1 MKKEFRIAAL
11 AAAIT
16 LSGCASDSDA
26 TANVDPQT
34 NQAQL
39 QDQVSTFKTEI
50 NDAEIA
56 LKAAEAKDLTWFATR
71 QITDAKAALKEAKEY
86 FSEYESDSSNLN
98 DSIGLFTSQTY
109 RQATT
114 ESLDTFTD
122 NLNKAKSI
130 YAETATVLEDALNY
144 RKQLEKID
152 AKKHY
157 PKTAQQL
164 ERQLK
169 TLVDYMASDNKDRAI
184 KSQPELVRKQHNL
197 EVRTITKIYLSDN
210 QKELQR
216 QKTAGVAQHAPK
228 TLRHA
233 EAKLKASETF
243 IATEP
248 RAISSIAHKAE
259 ETRFELA
266 HSQLIATAV
275 QNLKAMPDK
284 DYERHILS
292 YEHILTDISAALDS
306 GDVRDQPVLQQGKH
320 VVAYIKANQ
329 ESQKDLIAAL
339 ESQLAEA
346 VIAQKTT
353 QLASTN
359 AEAEETAAVIE
370 TIAETPATETIDAEA
385 IAETPATE
393 TIDAEVIAETPAT
406 ETVDAEAIAEIPA
419 TETVDA
425 EVVTESPTAED
436 VTV

>member
-1 MKKEFRIAAL
+1 MKKEFRIAVI
-11 AAAIT
+11 AAVIT
-16 LSGCASDSDA
+16 LSGCASDLDT

-34 NQAQL
+34 NQEQL
-39 QDQVSTFKTEI
+39 QDKINAFKTEI
-50 NDAEIA
+50 NDAEFA
-56 LKAAEAKDLTWFATR
+56 LKAAEAKNLTWFATR

-86 FSEYESDSSNLN
+86 FLEYKSDSSKMNN
-98 DSIGLFTSQTY
+98 SIGLFTSTTY
-109 RQATT
+109 LQATT

-130 YAETATVLEDALNY
+130 YVETVTVLEDALNY

-169 TLVDYMASDNKDRAI
+169 TLVDYVANDNKDRAI

-197 EVRTITKIYLSDN
+197 EVRTITKIYLADN

-216 QKTAGVAQHAPK
+216 QKKAGVAQHAPK
-228 TLRHA
+228 TLLHA

-248 RAISSIAHKAE
+248 RAISSITQKAE

-320 VVAYIKANQ
+320 VIAYIKANQ
-329 ESQKDLIAAL
+329 ESQNDLIAAL
-339 ESQLAEA
+339 KSQLAEA
-346 VIAQKTT
+346 VMVQEATM
-353 QLASTN
+353 LASTK
-359 AEAEETAAVIE
+359 AEEVKTAAVIE
-370 TIAETPATETIDAEA
+370 APATEIVEAEA
-385 IAETPATE
+385 IAETPATGTVE
-393 TIDAEVIAETPAT
+393 AKAIAESPAT
-406 ETVDAEAIAEIPA
+406 ETVEAKAIAEPPA
-419 TETVDA
+419 TEIVKDK
-425 EVVTESPTAED
+425 TAA
-436 VTV
+436 

>member
-1 MKKEFRIAAL
+1 MKNEFRIAAL

-39 QDQVSTFKTEI
+39 QEQISSFKTDI
-50 NDAEIA
+50 NDAESA
-56 LKAAEAKDLTWFATR
+56 LKAVEAKDLSWFATR

-86 FSEYESDSSNLN
+86 FSEYESDSSTMNN
-98 DSIGLFTSQTY
+98 SIGLFTSTTY
-109 RQATT
+109 LQATT
-114 ESLDTFTD
+114 ESLDTFTK

-130 YAETATVLEDALNY
+130 YVETATVLEDALNY

-169 TLVDYMASDNKDRAI
+169 TLVDYMANDNKDRAI

-248 RAISSIAHKAE
+248 RAISSITQKAE

-320 VVAYIKANQ
+320 VVASIKANQ
-329 ESQKDLIAAL
+329 KSQNDLIAAL

-346 VIAQKTT
+346 VMAQKTT
-353 QLASTN
+353 ILASTKT
-359 AEAEETAAVIE
+359 EEVKTAAVI
-370 TIAETPATETIDAEA
+370 
-385 IAETPATE
+385 
-393 TIDAEVIAETPAT
+393 ETPAT
-406 ETVDAEAIAEIPA
+406 ETVEAEVSVEAPT
-419 TETVDA
+419 TETVEA
-425 EVVTESPTAED
+425 EIISETPAAETVETEIIED
-436 VTV
+436 KVDETTT

>member
-39 QDQVSTFKTEI
+39 QEQISSFKTEI
-50 NDAEIA
+50 NDAESA
-56 LKAAEAKDLTWFATR
+56 LKAVGAKDLAWFATR
-71 QITDAKAALKEAKEY
+71 QITDAKDALKEAKEY
-86 FSEYESDSSNLN
+86 FSEYESDSSTMNN
-98 DSIGLFTSQTY
+98 SIGLFTSTTY
-109 RQATT
+109 LQATT

-169 TLVDYMASDNKDRAI
+169 TLVDYMANDNKDRAI

-248 RAISSIAHKAE
+248 RAISSITQKAE

-320 VVAYIKANQ
+320 VVASIKANQ
-329 ESQKDLIAAL
+329 KSQNDLVAAL

-346 VIAQKTT
+346 VMAQKTT
-353 QLASTN
+353 MLASTKT
-359 AEAEETAAVIE
+359 EEVKTAAVIE
-370 TIAETPATETIDAEA
+370 TIATETVEAEVSVEAPTTETVEAEIISETPA
-385 IAETPATE
+385 AETVE
-393 TIDAEVIAETPAT
+393 
-406 ETVDAEAIAEIPA
+406 AEIIEDEVD
-419 TETVDA
+419 ET
-425 EVVTESPTAED
+425 TA
-436 VTV
+436 

>member
-39 QDQVSTFKTEI
+39 QEQISSFKTEI
-50 NDAEIA
+50 NDAESA
-56 LKAAEAKDLTWFATR
+56 LKAVEAKDLAWFATR
-71 QITDAKAALKEAKEY
+71 QITDAKDALKEAKEY
-86 FSEYESDSSNLN
+86 FSEYESDSSTMNN
-98 DSIGLFTSQTY
+98 SIGLFTSTTY
-109 RQATT
+109 LQATT

-169 TLVDYMASDNKDRAI
+169 TLVDYMANDNKDRAI

-248 RAISSIAHKAE
+248 RAISSITHKAE

-320 VVAYIKANQ
+320 VVASIKANQ
-329 ESQKDLIAAL
+329 KSQNDLIAAL

-346 VIAQKTT
+346 VMAQKTT
-353 QLASTN
+353 MLASTKT
-359 AEAEETAAVIE
+359 EEVKTAAVIE
-370 TIAETPATETIDAEA
+370 TIAEMPTIEAEVSVEAPTTETVEAE
-385 IAETPATE
+385 IISETPA
-393 TIDAEVIAETPAT
+393 AETV
-406 ETVDAEAIAEIPA
+406 EAEIIEDEVD
-419 TETVDA
+419 ET
-425 EVVTESPTAED
+425 TA
-436 VTV
+436 

>member
-39 QDQVSTFKTEI
+39 QEQISSFKTEI
-50 NDAEIA
+50 NDAESA
-56 LKAAEAKDLTWFATR
+56 LKAVEAKDLAWFATR

-86 FSEYESDSSNLN
+86 FSEYESDSSTMNN
-98 DSIGLFTSQTY
+98 SIGLFTSTTY
-109 RQATT
+109 LQATT

-122 NLNKAKSI
+122 NLYKAKSI
-130 YAETATVLEDALNY
+130 YVETATVLEDALNY

-169 TLVDYMASDNKDRAI
+169 TLVDYMANDNKDRAI
-184 KSQPELVRKQHNL
+184 KYQPELVRKQHNL

-248 RAISSIAHKAE
+248 RAISSITQKAE

-320 VVAYIKANQ
+320 VVASIKANQ
-329 ESQKDLIAAL
+329 KSQNDLIAAL

-346 VIAQKTT
+346 VMAQKTT
-353 QLASTN
+353 MLASTKT
-359 AEAEETAAVIE
+359 EEVKTAAVI
-370 TIAETPATETIDAEA
+370 
-385 IAETPATE
+385 
-393 TIDAEVIAETPAT
+393 ETPAT
-406 ETVDAEAIAEIPA
+406 ETVEAEVSVEAPT
-419 TETVDA
+419 TETVEA
-425 EVVTESPTAED
+425 EIISETPAAETVEAEIIEDEVDETTA
-436 VTV
+436 